1 MLTEQEIIRRKK
13 LSTLKELGVD
23 PFGKAF
29 KRTHLTNDIKKKFSR
44 YDHDEL
50 EKLNQHVIILEE

>member
-1 MLTEQEIIRRKK
+1 MELSEQEIIRRKK

-29 KRTHLTNDIKKKFSR
+29 KRTHLTNDIKKNKETESK
-44 YDHDEL
+44 Y
-50 EKLNQHVIILEE
+50 